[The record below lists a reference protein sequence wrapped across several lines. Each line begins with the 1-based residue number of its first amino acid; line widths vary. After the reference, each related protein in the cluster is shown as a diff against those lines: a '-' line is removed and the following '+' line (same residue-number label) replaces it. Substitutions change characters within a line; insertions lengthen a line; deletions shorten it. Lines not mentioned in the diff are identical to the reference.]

1 MPSPI
6 AAARPDPLLRLLGA
20 RPGEGAALA
29 WSFVYFF
36 CLLTGYYVLRP
47 VRDAVGADYQLQ
59 LLFTATFLCMVA
71 LTPIYGA
78 LVSRYPRRV
87 FLPVVYGFFVACL
100 LLFHLAFRFDV
111 PFRAPVFFV
120 WVAVF
125 NLFAVSVFWSFMSDI
140 FEHDQAKRFYGTIA
154 AGGTA
159 GALVGPTLTTLL
171 VAQIG
176 IANLLLI
183 SAALL
188 GVCLVAM
195 LKLNPRAL
203 AQESRRG
210 TRSGDEAMGGSML
223 AGIRLIGESRFL
235 TAVCVLMFFG
245 VGVGTLLYYEQ
256 AAITR
261 LAYPDRDE
269 RTAFYAAI
277 DLAINVLVLATQVSL
292 TRVLLTRYG
301 VAPLLL
307 IPSALVLAGFVL
319 LTASPLPLL
328 VAAVQVVTRAG
339 NFAMIQPA
347 RESLFTRVDRES
359 RYKAKSFI
367 DTVVYRAGDLGFG
380 WFHAGLMVL
389 GFSSAAVFGVGVAVA
404 LGLGFGAS
412 WIARLEKGL
421 PASAPGEGPKA

>member
-1 MPSPI
+1 MSSPS
-6 AAARPDPLLRLLGA
+6 AAARPASLLRLLGA
-20 RPGEGAALA
+20 RPGEGGALV

-47 VRDAVGADYQLQ
+47 VRDAVGADYRLQ
-59 LLFTATFLCMVA
+59 ILFTATFLAMVA

-78 LVSRYPRRV
+78 LVSRYARRV
-87 FLPVVYGFFVACL
+87 FLPAVYGFFIACL
-100 LLFHLAFRFDV
+100 LLFHLAFRLEV

-140 FEHDQAKRFYGTIA
+140 FEHEQAKRFYGTIA

-183 SAALL
+183 SAGLL
-188 GVCLVAM
+188 GVCLLAI
-195 LKLNPRAL
+195 LKLNPWAL

-210 TRSGDEAMGGSML
+210 VRGGDEAMGGTML

-235 TAVCVLMFFG
+235 TAMCVLMFFG

-261 LAYPDRDE
+261 VAYPDQAE
-269 RTAFYAAI
+269 RTAFYASI
-277 DLAINVLVLATQVSL
+277 DLAINLLVLVTQVTL
-292 TRVLLTRYG
+292 TGMLLTRFG
-301 VAPLLL
+301 VRPLLL
-307 IPSALVLAGFVL
+307 VPAAIVLAGFVL

-359 RYKAKSFI
+359 RYKAKNFI
-367 DTVVYRAGDLGFG
+367 DTVVYRAGDLSFG
-380 WFHAGLMVL
+380 WFHAGLMAL
-389 GFSSAAVFGVGVAVA
+389 GLTSAGVFGVGVGVA
-404 LGLGFGAS
+404 LGLAFGAA
-412 WIARLEKGL
+412 WIARLERGL
-421 PASAPGEGPKA
+421 PVSTPVEDPKK

>member
-1 MPSPI
+1 MPQVV
-6 AAARPDPLLRLLGA
+6 AAARPDAFLRLLGA
-20 RPGEGAALA
+20 RPGEAGALA

-47 VRDAVGADYQLQ
+47 VRDAVGADYRLQ
-59 LLFTATFLCMVA
+59 WLFTATFLAMLA
-71 LTPIYGA
+71 ITPIYGA
-78 LVSRYPRRV
+78 LVSRFPRRV
-87 FLPVVYGFFVACL
+87 FLPVVYGFFIACL
-100 LLFHLAFRFDV
+100 LLFHVAFRVDA
-111 PFRAPVFFV
+111 PFRTPVFFV

-140 FEHDQAKRFYGTIA
+140 FEHDQARRFYGTIA

-159 GALVGPTLTTLL
+159 GALVGPTLTTVL

-183 SAALL
+183 SAGLL
-188 GVCLVAM
+188 GVCLVAI
-195 LKLNPRAL
+195 LKLNPWAL

-210 TRSGDEAMGGSML
+210 VQTGDEAMGGSML

-235 TAVCVLMFFG
+235 LAMCVLMFFG

-261 LAYPDRDE
+261 VAFPDRDE
-269 RTAFYAAI
+269 RTAFYASI
-277 DLAINVLVLATQVSL
+277 DLAINVLVLVTQVTL
-292 TRVLLTRYG
+292 TRALLTRFG

-307 IPSALVLAGFVL
+307 IPAMLVVAGFAL

-328 VAAVQVVTRAG
+328 VAGVQIVTRAG

-359 RYKAKSFI
+359 RYKAKNFI
-367 DTVVYRAGDLGFG
+367 DTVVYRAGDLSWG
-380 WFHAGLMVL
+380 WFHAGLMAL
-389 GFSSAAVFGVGVAVA
+389 GLTTSSVAGVGLLVA
-404 LGLGFGAS
+404 LGMGVGAA
-412 WIARLEKGL
+412 WIVRLERGL
-421 PASAPGEGPKA
+421 PASAPVEGAKT